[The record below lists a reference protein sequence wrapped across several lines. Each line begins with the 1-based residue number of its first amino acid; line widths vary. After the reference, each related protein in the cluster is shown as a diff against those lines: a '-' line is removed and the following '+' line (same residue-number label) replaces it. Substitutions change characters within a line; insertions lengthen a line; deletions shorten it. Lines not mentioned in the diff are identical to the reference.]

1 MTDME
6 KAKKIIALSASL
18 LLLLAAIFLLFQIIS
33 LTYFVILAILILIS
47 VLIAN
52 YIVPVFKKDLDTGGV
67 VSRNPVLFTTKSV
80 FPFQFFPDR
89 YIVQEKNFYIVRK
102 TFFSTGWTEML
113 PIKDIASVRMYS
125 GPFFASIT
133 ILRKVLPI
141 TSFELRDLWKKDAF
155 KLKEILDGLIMKE
168 AKLINIPQMISSDDK
183 TEMLIR
189 KTGGEDV
196 EKEM

>member
-1 MTDME
+1 ME

-33 LTYFVILAILILIS
+33 LTYFVILAILILIV
-47 VLIAN
+47 VLLAN
-52 YIVPVFKKDLDTGGV
+52 YIVPVFKKDLETGDII
-67 VSRNPVLFTTKSV
+67 SRNPVLFTTKSV

-133 ILRKVLPI
+133 ILRKVLPL

>member
-1 MTDME
+1 MK

-18 LLLLAAIFLLFQIIS
+18 LLLLAAVFLFFQNIN
-33 LTYFVILAILILIS
+33 LAYFIILAILILIS

-52 YIVPVFKKDLDTGGV
+52 YIVPVFKKDLDTGGII
-67 VSRNPVLFTTKSV
+67 SRNPVLFTTKSV

-133 ILRKVLPI
+133 ILRKVLPL
-141 TSFELRDLWKKDAF
+141 TSFELTDLWKSDAF

-189 KTGGEDV
+189 KTGGENV

>member
-1 MTDME
+1 MK

-18 LLLLAAIFLLFQIIS
+18 LLLLAAVFLFFESINLV
-33 LTYFVILAILILIS
+33 YFIILAILILIS

-52 YIVPVFKKDLDTGGV
+52 YIVPVFKKDLDTGGII
-67 VSRNPVLFTTKSV
+67 SRNPVLFTTKSV

-125 GPFFASIT
+125 GPVFASIT
-133 ILRKVLPI
+133 ILRKVLPL
-141 TSFELRDLWKKDAF
+141 TSFELRDLWKSDAF

>member
-1 MTDME
+1 MK

-18 LLLLAAIFLLFQIIS
+18 LLLLAAVFLFFESINLV
-33 LTYFVILAILILIS
+33 YFIILAILILIS

-52 YIVPVFKKDLDTGGV
+52 YIVPVFKKDLDTGGII
-67 VSRNPVLFTTKSV
+67 SRNPVLFTTKSV

-133 ILRKVLPI
+133 ILRKVLPL
-141 TSFELRDLWKKDAF
+141 TSFELRDLWKSDAF